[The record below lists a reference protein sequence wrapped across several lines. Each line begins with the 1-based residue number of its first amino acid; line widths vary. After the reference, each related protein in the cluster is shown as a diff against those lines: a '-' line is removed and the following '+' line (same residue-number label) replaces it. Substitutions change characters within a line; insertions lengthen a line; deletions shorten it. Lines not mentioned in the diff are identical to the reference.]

1 MCLQVYNFKQ
11 KYPNLDFGDVLT
23 SLAVIV
29 STQPIDS
36 KTNTA
41 IEFVTAAAQQDNIE
55 LLGVFFYQDG
65 VLNASKTLSIPSD
78 EFQAMNRWKALHQQY
93 DVPLYLCITAAE
105 KRGMTDELSGAH
117 SISDTSNINEIFT
130 VAGLGELVELTT
142 KADRLVQL

>member
-1 MCLQVYNFKQ
+1 MCLQVYNFNQ

-41 IEFVTAAAQQDNIE
+41 LEFVTAAVQQDNIE

-65 VLNASKTLSIPSD
+65 VLNASTSLSIPSD
-78 EFQAMNRWKALHQQY
+78 EFQATDNWKALYQQY
-93 DVPLYLCITAAE
+93 NVPLYLCITAAE
-105 KRGMTDELSGAH
+105 KRGMTDELSDANNVFH
-117 SISDTSNINEIFT
+117 TSNIDEVFT

>member
-1 MCLQVYNFKQ
+1 M
-11 KYPNLDFGDVLT
+11 T

-65 VLNASKTLSIPSD
+65 VLNASTTLSIPTD
-78 EFQAMNRWKALHQQY
+78 EFQAINRWKAFNQQY
-93 DVPLYLCITAAE
+93 NVPLYLCITAAE
-105 KRGMTDELSGAH
+105 KRGMTDELS
-117 SISDTSNINEIFT
+117 DTNNSTQPSNIDEAFT

-142 KADRLVQL
+142 KTERLIQL